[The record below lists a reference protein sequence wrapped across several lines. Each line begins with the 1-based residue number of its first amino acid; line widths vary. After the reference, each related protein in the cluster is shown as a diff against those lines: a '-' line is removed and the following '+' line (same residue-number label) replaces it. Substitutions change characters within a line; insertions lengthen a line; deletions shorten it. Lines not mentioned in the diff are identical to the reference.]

1 MPGIVGIIGK
11 GFRGKQ
17 EDDLKLMLDCTM
29 HEPFYRRGSY
39 INEEL
44 GVYVGWTCHPNSYA
58 DCMPA
63 INERKDVVLIFSGE
77 HFPDR
82 PNTDDLKAN
91 ALLRQYEVN
100 GGEFFRDLNGWF
112 SGVLIDFRK
121 SKITL
126 FNDRYGMHRV
136 YYHEE
141 KDAFLFGSEA
151 KSLLSARAYLR
162 NVDMR
167 GLGELIS
174 CNCVLESRTLF
185 SGISLLPGGSLWSWD
200 RSAVMEKDSYFK
212 ASDWENL
219 PPLDGVTFYARL
231 KDTLLRIMPRYFQG
245 DGRVGIS
252 ITGGLDSR
260 TMMACLDPRPGELPC
275 YTFGGAKDGLDIS
288 IAKQVAGV
296 CGQSYEVI
304 RLGREFFSEFPR
316 LAEKTLYVT
325 DGSLDVCSAHDMYF
339 NELARK
345 IAPIRVT
352 GKFGS
357 EVIRNHSMFNAGGC
371 EERIFSRDFGPSITR
386 GADTLSEVKKGRQLS
401 VAVLKDFPWREYTK
415 IVLEQSQ
422 MVFRSPYMDN
432 ELVELMYQ
440 APVGIRASNKPQRR
454 IIRECN
460 TALSAIITDR
470 GYSENANPLVAKVL
484 EGYYYA
490 LFKADYTYLFALPHW
505 MTKVDSML
513 KSIGVAQ
520 RILGA
525 QKFEGYRMWFRDEL
539 SSYVREILLDHRTLN
554 RSYCEKKALEDMVHK
569 HTRGTHNYMNE
580 INKAMSLELMHR
592 VLIDSQASYDWH

>member
-11 GFRGKQ
+11 GLHGKH
-17 EDDLKLMLDCTM
+17 EGDLKLMLDCMM

-39 INEEL
+39 TNEEL
-44 GVYVGWTCHPNSYA
+44 GIYVGWTCHPNAYA
-58 DCMPA
+58 DCMPV

-77 HFPDR
+77 HFSSHPSKDQF
-82 PNTDDLKAN
+82 KAN
-91 ALLRQYEVN
+91 GLLRQYEMK
-100 GGEFFRDLNGWF
+100 GEAFFRDLNGWF
-112 SGVLIDFRK
+112 SGVLIDIRK
-121 SKITL
+121 SRITL

-151 KSLLSARAYLR
+151 KSLLRARANLR
-162 NVDMR
+162 NVDAQ

-174 CNCVLESRTLF
+174 CNCVLENRTLF
-185 SGISLLPGGSLWSWD
+185 TGISLLPGGSSWSWD
-200 RSAVMEKDSYFK
+200 RGAVLSKDSYFN
-212 ASDWENL
+212 ANDWESL
-219 PPLDGVTFYARL
+219 PSLDEETFYARL

-275 YTFGGAKDGLDIS
+275 YTFGGAKDVLDIS
-288 IAKQVAGV
+288 IAQQVARV

-304 RLGREFFSEFPR
+304 RLGQDFFSDFPR

-325 DGSLDVCSAHDMYF
+325 DGGLDVCSAHDMYF
-339 NELARK
+339 NERARK

-357 EVIRNHSMFNAGGC
+357 EVVRNHSMFNAGGC
-371 EERIFSRDFGPSITR
+371 VESIFSRDFFPSVTQ
-386 GADTLSEVKKGRQLS
+386 GANTLREVKNGRQLS

-415 IVLEQSQ
+415 IMLEDSQ
-422 MVFRSPYMDN
+422 MIFRSPYMDN
-432 ELVELMYQ
+432 ELVTLMYQ
-440 APVGIRASNKPQRR
+440 APADVRASNESQRR

-460 TALSAIITDR
+460 PKLSAIITDR
-470 GYSENANPLVAKVL
+470 GFSENANPVAAKL
-484 EGYYYA
+484 IEMYYYA

-505 MTKVDSML
+505 MTRLDSML
-513 KSIGVAQ
+513 KAVGLGQ

-539 SSYVREILLDHRTLN
+539 SRYAREILLDHRTLS
-554 RSYCEKKALEDMVHK
+554 RSYCDKKALEDMVNK
-569 HTRGTHNYMNE
+569 HTSGTHNYMNE
-580 INKAMSLELMHR
+580 MNKAMSIELMHR
-592 VLIDSQASYDWH
+592 MLIDR